1 MQVVIDGND
10 FRRLTNET
18 RAELIALLEGRSV
31 EPRTSSGNVQLRW
44 RRPIDLTADL
54 ARKLV
59 HGLADEHRSRLAL
72 FGAKKGRVSMTD
84 LLGATGDSDLRV
96 LSHFEGVLTRKLRR
110 LINDNEKKATL
121 LGWDYDATK
130 WNDDGS
136 RIVDGVYYVTEATA
150 SALADVLGRQR
161 RR

>member
-1 MQVVIDGND
+1 MQLVIEGHD
-10 FRRLTNET
+10 FRRLSNET
-18 RAELIALLEGRSV
+18 RAELIALIEGRPV
-31 EPRTSSGNVQLRW
+31 EPRAPAGNMQLRW

-59 HGLADEHRSRLAL
+59 HGLADEHVTRLAM
-72 FGAKKGRVSMTD
+72 FGTRKGRVAMTD

-121 LGWDYDATK
+121 LGWDYDATT
-130 WNDDGS
+130 WSDDGS
-136 RIVDGVYYVTEATA
+136 RIVEGVYYVTEQTA
-150 SALADVLGRQR
+150 GALAEVLGRPR

>member
-1 MQVVIDGND
+1 MIEDLD

-18 RAELIALLEGRSV
+18 RAELIALLEGRPI
-31 EPRTSSGNVQLRW
+31 EPRTPAGNTQLRW

-59 HGLADEHRSRLAL
+59 HGLADEHVTRLAM
-72 FGAKKGRVSMTD
+72 FGNRKGRVAMAD
-84 LLGATGDSDLRV
+84 LLGATGDHDLRV

-110 LINDNEKKATL
+110 LINDSEKKATL

-130 WNDDGS
+130 WSDDGS
-136 RIVDGVYYVTEATA
+136 RIVDGVYYVTEMTA
-150 SALADVLGRQR
+150 AALAEVLGRPR